1 MAMARAEG
9 TISSKIAKVWMS
21 GQCSPVVNVLRELQL
36 LVLVKF
42 LSALPLPR
50 EVRASDDA
58 YWPTPSTSLHINPVE
73 FTHRLM
79 RPFADNAFFGF
90 P

>member
-36 LVLVKF
+36 VACVSEIPVC
-42 LSALPLPR
+42 SALTQR
-50 EVRASDDA
+50 SK
-58 YWPTPSTSLHINPVE
+58 
-73 FTHRLM
+73 
-79 RPFADNAFFGF
+79 GF
-90 P
+90 R